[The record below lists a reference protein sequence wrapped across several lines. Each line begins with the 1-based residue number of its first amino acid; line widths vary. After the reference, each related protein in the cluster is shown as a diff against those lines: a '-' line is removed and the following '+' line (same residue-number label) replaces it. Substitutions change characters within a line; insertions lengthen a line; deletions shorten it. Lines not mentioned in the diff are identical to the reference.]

1 MATPTPMKHAL
12 SQQGKTPSQSQH
24 GAAATPPVSTPFSV
38 AHAAFSPY
46 GPRSSP
52 QQVKKSPAT
61 ATTVAGH
68 PSASA
73 VNFDS
78 PSASAALSALQMGVG
93 MDLGLQGLNLGRSTE
108 DDRAKRL
115 DAIIGIL
122 GQSKGLVSEAGL
134 ERLAKRLGLDYFFET
149 GMSGSSKKTLIIAGA
164 ALELLIEFNKDIVQ
178 TLTLGFPDSVEI
190 VNKHAAAAGKI
201 LLDDLQ
207 LGENQSPLTKSLDRF
222 ATNFERLAMLD
233 KLSINPGL
241 NLYEAVAGIYE
252 SLHRLYQWE
261 MKRIA
266 MTPAVAREDHSY
278 LDALVLCT
286 RSGRPAMNAKGRVGL
301 SLDYWREKR
310 LQPVRNPED
319 LKTWSFLIACAPLR
333 EIGVSPVRVSSSWIG
348 EEVVKAPLPDELQ
361 GQLVVDWLEPEPT
374 FLPSSDQTKPDP
386 MQPTASL
393 MPGPRLP
400 EAVFQAIFDP
410 PLHISHDLW
419 ERIRSLGC
427 GLNDPSATMAAV
439 FYDQLVIPPRANKE
453 SQPMGGMRTVICTKH
468 VSVAERHDPT
478 TLTSKTHVNTLYIYE
493 AVWGKT
499 LTELTFS
506 TPRHL
511 VDMEPYLR
519 QYAFLSILLENSFK
533 DDASSSPSPRIP
545 KTTPEKTKYIRTLTN
560 QDEYDDFMAS
570 PQPEPAELP
579 SSEDLKIDVT
589 LTVLPVPRL
598 QVAFPFGEDRTANIL
613 LEIRENGYVHVE
625 AQNVLDERN
634 SVAPNGRER
643 RAEDIGDL
651 LSRFEDLGRWAEFL
665 RSRWGV
671 GIGGGSESKGA
682 VEGGEMEM

>member
-1 MATPTPMKHAL
+1 
-12 SQQGKTPSQSQH
+12 
-24 GAAATPPVSTPFSV
+24 
-38 AHAAFSPY
+38 
-46 GPRSSP
+46 
-52 QQVKKSPAT
+52 
-61 ATTVAGH
+61 
-68 PSASA
+68 
-73 VNFDS
+73 
-78 PSASAALSALQMGVG
+78 
-93 MDLGLQGLNLGRSTE
+93 
-108 DDRAKRL
+108 
-115 DAIIGIL
+115 
-122 GQSKGLVSEAGL
+122 
-134 ERLAKRLGLDYFFET
+134 
-149 GMSGSSKKTLIIAGA
+149 MSGSSKKTLIIAGA

-178 TLTLGFPDSVEI
+178 TLTLSFPDSVEI
-190 VNKHAAAAGKI
+190 VNKHAAAAGRI

-207 LGENQSPLTKSLDRF
+207 LGENQSPLTKSLGRF

-241 NLYEAVAGIYE
+241 NLYEAVAGVYE

-261 MKRIA
+261 IKRVA
-266 MTPAVAREDHSY
+266 MDPAFAGKDYSY

-301 SLDYWREKR
+301 SLDYWRKKR
-310 LQPVRNPED
+310 LQASENPED

-333 EIGVSPVRVSSSWIG
+333 EIGVSPVRVSPNWIS
-348 EEVVKAPLPDELQ
+348 EEVIKAPLPDELP
-361 GQLVVDWLEPEPT
+361 GQLIIDWLEPEPT

-400 EAVFQAIFDP
+400 EAVFQATFDP

-427 GLNDPSATMAAV
+427 GLNDPSATTAPV
-439 FYDQLVIPPRANKE
+439 FYDHLIIPPKANKE

-468 VSVAERHDPT
+468 VST
-478 TLTSKTHVNTLYIYE
+478 TEHYDLSTISSKTHVNTLYIYE

-511 VDMEPYLR
+511 IDMEPYLR

-533 DDASSSPSPRIP
+533 DDNTTPSSPPSPRIS
-545 KTTPEKTKYIRTLTN
+545 KTTPEKTNHIKTLTN

-570 PQPEPAELP
+570 LQFPTVQPTN
-579 SSEDLKIDVT
+579 SETLKIDVT

-598 QVAFPFGEDRTANIL
+598 QVAFPFREDRTVNIL

-625 AQNVLDERN
+625 AQNVLDEWN

-643 RAEDIGDL
+643 RVEDIGEL

-671 GIGGGSESKGA
+671 GIGSGSGGG
-682 VEGGEMEM
+682 EGGGMEM